1 MIKIQ
6 TLKKGEGSQEPF
18 LFSLEM
24 TVNSEPGFLPIWTEP
39 PCFVRASKSR
49 VEVRMFNFLLMF
61 SLKYRKDEKLYLCV
75 FDYGKN
81 PETED

>member
-1 MIKIQ
+1 
-6 TLKKGEGSQEPF
+6 
-18 LFSLEM
+18 
-24 TVNSEPGFLPIWTEP
+24 
-39 PCFVRASKSR
+39 
-49 VEVRMFNFLLMF
+49 MFNFLLMF